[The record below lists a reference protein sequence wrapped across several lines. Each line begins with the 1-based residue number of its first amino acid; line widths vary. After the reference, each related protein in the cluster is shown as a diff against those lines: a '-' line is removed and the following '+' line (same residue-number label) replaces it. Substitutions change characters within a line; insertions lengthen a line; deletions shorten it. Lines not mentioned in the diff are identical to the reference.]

1 MKVGENYIFA
11 WYLCYRRQILTWIY
25 FCC

>member
-1 MKVGENYIFA
+1 MKVGESCIFA
-11 WYLCYRRQILTWIY
+11 WYLCYRHQILTWIY